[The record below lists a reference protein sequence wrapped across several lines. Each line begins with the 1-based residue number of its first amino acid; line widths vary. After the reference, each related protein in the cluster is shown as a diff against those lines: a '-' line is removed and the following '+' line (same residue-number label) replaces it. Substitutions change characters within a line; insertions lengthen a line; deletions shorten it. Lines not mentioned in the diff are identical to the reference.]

1 MSADFDKF
9 LKLEKRLF
17 KLIDDPLS
25 EGPTT
30 SRKIMGKKER
40 IRNKMRK
47 LEPKI
52 KGMKDGGSVRPII
65 KVDKDG
71 KIRQTG
77 KKRLKD
83 GTIAVQPEGG
93 IKFIPNKKDGG
104 LMEAI
109 EKVKKED
116 ATKMQRGGMA
126 GGKTPKTMR
135 AMNKLDDAVEEFIET
150 IEPFQ
155 GTVRKGETLRN
166 IGGKTMIVRRT
177 PNPNFGNMI
186 SDRDRAM
193 VGAMLGEGGR
203 MISDADRR
211 MVSQMMGARRM
222 EDGGVVPAKFKGFSK
237 LPEDVQQKMNPRLAK
252 KFKAGGPVK
261 MGSGGGVC
269 RGMGA
274 ARAGG
279 KFKLR

>member
-71 KIRQTG
+71 RIRQTG
-77 KKRLKD
+77 KKRFKD

-109 EKVKKED
+109 EKVKAKEMKD
-116 ATKMQRGGMA
+116 GGNVPKPKMRPKKDPFRA
-126 GGKTPKTMR
+126 DKTVIINEDFSKAVAKANEE
-135 AMNKLDDAVEEFIET
+135 AMKKAKKME
-150 IEPFQ
+150 
-155 GTVRKGETLRN
+155 
-166 IGGKTMIVRRT
+166 
-177 PNPNFGNMI
+177 
-186 SDRDRAM
+186 
-193 VGAMLGEGGR
+193 EGGP
-203 MISDADRR
+203 
-211 MVSQMMGARRM
+211 
-222 EDGGVVPAKFKGFSK
+222 VPAKFKGFSK
-237 LPEDVQQKMNPRLAK
+237 LPEAVQEKMNPTLAK
-252 KFKAGGPVK
+252 KFGEGGSVK
-261 MGSGGGVC
+261 GKMMCRGRGAAIKGGGFSI
-269 RGMGA
+269 R
-274 ARAGG
+274 
-279 KFKLR
+279 

>member
-52 KGMKDGGSVRPII
+52 KGMEDGGNVKKMTPKLQKKMEEIMKELGMMSPRIKPI
-65 KVDKDG
+65 K
-71 KIRQTG
+71 
-77 KKRLKD
+77 
-83 GTIAVQPEGG
+83 
-93 IKFIPNKKDGG
+93 KKDGG
-104 LMEAI
+104 LAEAI
-109 EKVKKED
+109 EKVKAKEMKEGGNVPKPKMRPKKDPFTADKTVILNEEFSKKVAKTNEEAMKKAKKMQKGGKVSDTDKATVNRTMKDIRNVFGKKIMDVDLNNEEVLKRAKQALED
-116 ATKMQRGGMA
+116 AKRQVKNMEA
-126 GGKTPKTMR
+126 GGSVPK
-135 AMNKLDDAVEEFIET
+135 
-150 IEPFQ
+150 
-155 GTVRKGETLRN
+155 
-166 IGGKTMIVRRT
+166 
-177 PNPNFGNMI
+177 
-186 SDRDRAM
+186 
-193 VGAMLGEGGR
+193 
-203 MISDADRR
+203 
-211 MVSQMMGARRM
+211 
-222 EDGGVVPAKFKGFSK
+222 KFKGFSK
-237 LPEDVQQKMNPRLAK
+237 LPEAVQEKMDPDLAR
-252 KFKAGGPVK
+252 KFEKGGPVK

>member
-71 KIRQTG
+71 RIRQTG

-109 EKVKKED
+109 EKVKAKEMKD
-116 ATKMQRGGMA
+116 GGNVPKPKMRPKKDPFRA
-126 GGKTPKTMR
+126 DKTVIINEDFSKAVAKANEE
-135 AMNKLDDAVEEFIET
+135 AMKKAKKME
-150 IEPFQ
+150 
-155 GTVRKGETLRN
+155 
-166 IGGKTMIVRRT
+166 
-177 PNPNFGNMI
+177 
-186 SDRDRAM
+186 
-193 VGAMLGEGGR
+193 EGGP
-203 MISDADRR
+203 
-211 MVSQMMGARRM
+211 
-222 EDGGVVPAKFKGFSK
+222 VPAKFKGFSK
-237 LPEDVQQKMNPRLAK
+237 LPEAVQEKMNPTLAK
-252 KFKAGGPVK
+252 KFGEGGSVK
-261 MGSGGGVC
+261 SEMMCRGRGAAIKGGGFSI
-269 RGMGA
+269 R
-274 ARAGG
+274 
-279 KFKLR
+279 

>member
-71 KIRQTG
+71 RIRQTG

-109 EKVKKED
+109 EKVKAKEMKD
-116 ATKMQRGGMA
+116 GGNVPKPKMRPKKDPFRA
-126 GGKTPKTMR
+126 DKTVIINEDFSKAVAR
-135 AMNKLDDAVEEFIET
+135 ANEE
-150 IEPFQ
+150 
-155 GTVRKGETLRN
+155 
-166 IGGKTMIVRRT
+166 
-177 PNPNFGNMI
+177 
-186 SDRDRAM
+186 AM
-193 VGAMLGEGGR
+193 KKAKKMEEGGP
-203 MISDADRR
+203 
-211 MVSQMMGARRM
+211 
-222 EDGGVVPAKFKGFSK
+222 VPAKFKGFSK
-237 LPEDVQQKMNPRLAK
+237 LPEAVQEKMNPTLAK
-252 KFKAGGPVK
+252 KFGEGGSVK
-261 MGSGGGVC
+261 GKGSKMMCRGRGAAIKGGGFSI
-269 RGMGA
+269 R
-274 ARAGG
+274 
-279 KFKLR
+279 

>member
-71 KIRQTG
+71 RIRQTG

-109 EKVKKED
+109 EKVKAKEMKD
-116 ATKMQRGGMA
+116 GGNVPKPKMRPKKDPFRA
-126 GGKTPKTMR
+126 DKTVIINEDFSKAVAKANEE
-135 AMNKLDDAVEEFIET
+135 AMKKAKKME
-150 IEPFQ
+150 
-155 GTVRKGETLRN
+155 
-166 IGGKTMIVRRT
+166 
-177 PNPNFGNMI
+177 
-186 SDRDRAM
+186 
-193 VGAMLGEGGR
+193 EGGP
-203 MISDADRR
+203 
-211 MVSQMMGARRM
+211 
-222 EDGGVVPAKFKGFSK
+222 VPAKFKGFSK
-237 LPEDVQQKMNPRLAK
+237 LPEAVQEKMNPTLAK
-252 KFKAGGPVK
+252 KFGEGGSVK
-261 MGSGGGVC
+261 GKMMCRGRGAAIKGGGFSI
-269 RGMGA
+269 R
-274 ARAGG
+274 
-279 KFKLR
+279 

>member
-52 KGMKDGGSVRPII
+52 KGMKDGG
-65 KVDKDG
+65 
-71 KIRQTG
+71 
-77 KKRLKD
+77 L
-83 GTIAVQPEGG
+83 A
-93 IKFIPNKKDGG
+93 
-104 LMEAI
+104 EAI
-109 EKVKKED
+109 EKVKAKEMKEGGNVPKPKMRPKKDPFRADKTVILNEEFSKKVAKTNEEAMKKAKKMQKGGKVSDTDKATVNRTMKDIRNVFGKKIMDVDLNNEEVLKRAKQALED
-116 ATKMQRGGMA
+116 AKRQVKNMEA
-126 GGKTPKTMR
+126 GGSVPK
-135 AMNKLDDAVEEFIET
+135 
-150 IEPFQ
+150 
-155 GTVRKGETLRN
+155 
-166 IGGKTMIVRRT
+166 
-177 PNPNFGNMI
+177 
-186 SDRDRAM
+186 
-193 VGAMLGEGGR
+193 
-203 MISDADRR
+203 
-211 MVSQMMGARRM
+211 
-222 EDGGVVPAKFKGFSK
+222 KFKGFSK
-237 LPEDVQQKMNPRLAK
+237 LPEAVQEKMDPDLAR
-252 KFKAGGPVK
+252 KFEKGGPVK

>member
-1 MSADFDKF
+1 
-9 LKLEKRLF
+9 
-17 KLIDDPLS
+17 
-25 EGPTT
+25 
-30 SRKIMGKKER
+30 MGKKER

>member
-1 MSADFDKF
+1 VSADFDKF

-47 LEPKI
+47 LESKI

-71 KIRQTG
+71 RIRQTG
-77 KKRLKD
+77 KKRFKD

-109 EKVKKED
+109 EKVKAKEMKD
-116 ATKMQRGGMA
+116 GGNVPKPKMRPKKDPFRA
-126 GGKTPKTMR
+126 DKTVIINEDFSKAVAKANEE
-135 AMNKLDDAVEEFIET
+135 AMKKAKKME
-150 IEPFQ
+150 
-155 GTVRKGETLRN
+155 
-166 IGGKTMIVRRT
+166 
-177 PNPNFGNMI
+177 
-186 SDRDRAM
+186 
-193 VGAMLGEGGR
+193 EGGP
-203 MISDADRR
+203 
-211 MVSQMMGARRM
+211 
-222 EDGGVVPAKFKGFSK
+222 VPAKFKGFSK
-237 LPEDVQQKMNPRLAK
+237 LPEAVQEKMNPTLAK
-252 KFKAGGPVK
+252 KFGEGGSVK
-261 MGSGGGVC
+261 GKMMCRGRGAAIKGGGFSI
-269 RGMGA
+269 R
-274 ARAGG
+274 
-279 KFKLR
+279 

>member
-1 MSADFDKF
+1 MSQADLNKF
-9 LKLEKRLF
+9 LKLEKRLD
-17 KLIDDPLS
+17 KLITN
-25 EGPTT
+25 PTGG
-30 SRKIMGKKER
+30 SRALMK
-40 IRNKMRK
+40 RK
-47 LEPKI
+47 DNLRRRMKLLEPKI
-52 KGMKDGGSVRPII
+52 KGM
-65 KVDKDG
+65 
-71 KIRQTG
+71 
-77 KKRLKD
+77 
-83 GTIAVQPEGG
+83 
-93 IKFIPNKKDGG
+93 KDGG

-116 ATKMQRGGMA
+116 ATKMQKGGMA
-126 GGKTPKTMR
+126 RGKTSKPMR

-237 LPEDVQQKMNPRLAK
+237 LPEDVQQKMNPTLAK

>member
-1 MSADFDKF
+1 VSADFDKF

-71 KIRQTG
+71 RIRQTG
-77 KKRLKD
+77 KKRFKD

-109 EKVKKED
+109 EKVKAKEMKD
-116 ATKMQRGGMA
+116 GGNVPKPKMRPKKDPFRA
-126 GGKTPKTMR
+126 DKTVIINEDFSKAVAKANEE
-135 AMNKLDDAVEEFIET
+135 AMKKAKKME
-150 IEPFQ
+150 
-155 GTVRKGETLRN
+155 
-166 IGGKTMIVRRT
+166 
-177 PNPNFGNMI
+177 
-186 SDRDRAM
+186 
-193 VGAMLGEGGR
+193 EGGP
-203 MISDADRR
+203 
-211 MVSQMMGARRM
+211 
-222 EDGGVVPAKFKGFSK
+222 VPAIFKGFSK
-237 LPEDVQQKMNPRLAK
+237 LPEAVQEKMNPTLAK
-252 KFKAGGPVK
+252 KFGEGGSVK
-261 MGSGGGVC
+261 GKMMCRGRGAAIKGGGFSI
-269 RGMGA
+269 R
-274 ARAGG
+274 
-279 KFKLR
+279 

>member
-1 MSADFDKF
+1 VSADFDKF

-52 KGMKDGGSVRPII
+52 KGMKDGG
-65 KVDKDG
+65 
-71 KIRQTG
+71 
-77 KKRLKD
+77 L
-83 GTIAVQPEGG
+83 A
-93 IKFIPNKKDGG
+93 
-104 LMEAI
+104 EAI
-109 EKVKKED
+109 EKVKAKEMKEGGNVPKPKMRPKKD
-116 ATKMQRGGMA
+116 PFRADKTVILNEEFSKKVAKTNEEAMKKAKKMQEGGA
-126 GGKTPKTMR
+126 TSDADREKVLRAIGETGATMSDAER
-135 AMNKLDDAVEEFIET
+135 AM
-150 IEPFQ
+150 
-155 GTVRKGETLRN
+155 LRRLM
-166 IGGKTMIVRRT
+166 GRT
-177 PNPNFGNMI
+177 AN
-186 SDRDRAM
+186 
-193 VGAMLGEGGR
+193 
-203 MISDADRR
+203 ISDADQER
-211 MVSQMMGARRM
+211 MNRMIGVATRM
-222 EDGGVVPAKFKGFSK
+222 EDGGAVPKKFKGFSK
-237 LPEDVQQKMNPRLAK
+237 LPEAVQEKMNPTLAK
-252 KFKAGGPVK
+252 KFEAGGPVK